1 MATLI
6 IKTMKKIYFLLM
18 AAFAVLVVCSACSK
32 DEDNSQDVTPNA
44 IIGTWK
50 EIANEGWEIEEGE
63 KNEWNETYNDPNE
76 YWGMTLNANG
86 TGGYFEYYDGELWNG
101 SFKWKLSGNKITI
114 IAVDEIDYE
123 DTEMYIIEN
132 VSSNTLI
139 LSWKDEY
146 SYEKYTYKKMN

>member
-32 DEDNSQDVTPNA
+32 DESNDEDKSQDVTPNA

-63 KNEWNETYNDPNE
+63 KNK
-76 YWGMTLNANG
+76 
-86 TGGYFEYYDGELWNG
+86 WNG
-101 SFKWKLSGNKITI
+101 
-114 IAVDEIDYE
+114 
-123 DTEMYIIEN
+123 
-132 VSSNTLI
+132 
-139 LSWKDEY
+139 
-146 SYEKYTYKKMN
+146 KMNTDKNMKNTHIKR